1 MYNINKEG
9 DKLAG
14 NKKKKFKKTFLQW
27 FVESELNIEDY
38 WDYELN
44 ILNPNEIGIGSE
56 KKIWIKCQ
64 KHKYHGSYEITPSK
78 FIRDGRCKYC
88 SNNIIH
94 YFDSLGFLY
103 HDIAKMIVE
112 DKRNNLTY
120 MDTYKLAPYST
131 KKFYVK
137 CLDCGE
143 FSDKKIRLGQLTYS
157 GYSCKSCSNTISLPN
172 RFMRNLLKELNI
184 DFIAEWCPSWGEGKF
199 YDFYIP
205 SLELIIEMDGGF
217 HNNDTKYYS
226 AIETKFID
234 RRKDFLANKHKIKV
248 IRIECSY
255 KGSDIYKNEKDV
267 INNTYNKLYDVF
279 NLNYDLLETIMDL
292 SRDKDKIR
300 CWELYNK
307 GMNFKYLREYFG
319 VDQTTIRNW
328 CKLGSKLGKCDYTKK
343 EYIKTRKEKGNNGK
357 YIICLNNK
365 KIFKSLSE
373 ASRFYN
379 ISINSISRSCNSKK
393 YSPKHGLL
401 FRKIIYKHNKVFR
414 VLNWRGYNGKE
425 S

>member
-1 MYNINKEG
+1 
-9 DKLAG
+9 
-14 NKKKKFKKTFLQW
+14 
-27 FVESELNIEDY
+27 
-38 WDYELN
+38 
-44 ILNPNEIGIGSE
+44 
-56 KKIWIKCQ
+56 
-64 KHKYHGSYEITPSK
+64 
-78 FIRDGRCKYC
+78 
-88 SNNIIH
+88 
-94 YFDSLGFLY
+94 
-103 HDIAKMIVE
+103 MI
-112 DKRNNLTY
+112 
-120 MDTYKLAPYST
+120 
-131 KKFYVK
+131 
-137 CLDCGE
+137 
-143 FSDKKIRLGQLTYS
+143 
-157 GYSCKSCSNTISLPN
+157 
-172 RFMRNLLKELNI
+172 
-184 DFIAEWCPSWGEGKF
+184 
-199 YDFYIP
+199 FYIP